1 MLATCRLTLVSNDR
15 TLAVV
20 TFADGHRIYTTVTNS
35 AIIIANWINETV
47 QDCTNGGRYIVSLE
61 VACQRN
67 CNIVLVQFI
76 VRDHCLIYQLLH
88 HGKAHPPREFYEFLI
103 DTYVDEFEIEKF
115 DRFSSFALRQVVF
128 LMQQK
133 LQKPIFAP
141 DELDLLGFSSTHAR
155 FCFIGAGV
163 EVVAYGLQR
172 EHAFSV
178 RNTADLGD
186 TAAVRQGREDL
197 WRAGLERLAREVMQ
211 VEMEEPAEVW
221 RSNLGRRDLSNE
233 TIAYACAK
241 AYVASKLRRGLL
253 DC

>member
-88 HGKAHPPREFYEFLI
+88 HGKAHPPREFY
-103 DTYVDEFEIEKF
+103 D
-115 DRFSSFALRQVVF
+115 
-128 LMQQK
+128 
-133 LQKPIFAP
+133 IFAP